1 MMRLKKVGYVPCL
14 QVIKLEL
21 TLRTKLNSVVCFANY
36 LIYTYLCGRKEGRIE
51 KSYNQNH

>member
-21 TLRTKLNSVVCFANY
+21 TIRTKLNSVVCFANY